1 MKTMTVRN
9 ILDQIAVLLKGMA
22 ETSETSIN
30 TTVVR
35 VLADGVLP
43 RKSKRVKNDFSRY
56 CGGWSQ
62 KEFDEFHAAI
72 SDCERIE
79 QEAWK

>member
-9 ILDQIAVLLKGMA
+9 IPDEVARLIKGLA
-22 ETSETSIN
+22 ETSNASLN

-35 VLADGVLP
+35 VLENGVLP
-43 RKSKRVKNDFSRY
+43 RRKSRVKSDFSKY

-62 KEFDEFHAAI
+62 KEFDKFESAI
-72 SDCERIE
+72 ADCEKINSE
-79 QEAWK
+79 EWK

>member
-9 ILDQIAVLLKGMA
+9 IPDEVARLIRGLA
-22 ETSETSIN
+22 ETSNTSLN

-35 VLADGVLP
+35 VLENGVLP
-43 RKSKRVKNDFSRY
+43 RRKSRVKSDFSKY

-62 KEFDEFHAAI
+62 KEFDKFEAAVA
-72 SDCERIE
+72 DCERINPE
-79 QEAWK
+79 DWK

>member
-9 ILDQIAVLLKGMA
+9 IPDEVAVLLKGMA
-22 ETSETSIN
+22 ETSDTSIN
-30 TTVVR
+30 TMVVR

-43 RKSKRVKNDFSRY
+43 RRKKLVKNDFSKY

-62 KEFDEFHAAI
+62 KEFNDFEAAVA
-72 SDCERIE
+72 DCERINSE
-79 QEAWK
+79 EWK

>member
-9 ILDQIAVLLKGMA
+9 IPDEVALLLKGMA
-22 ETSETSIN
+22 ETSATSIN

-35 VLADGVLP
+35 VLAAGVLP
-43 RKSKRVKNDFSRY
+43 RKGKRVKSDFSKY

-62 KEFDEFHAAI
+62 KEFDDFEAAVA
-72 SDCERIE
+72 DCERINPE
-79 QEAWK
+79 DWK